1 VSAPRIFISAGEPS
15 GDLHGARV
23 AEALRTRYPCA
34 MLYGLGGD
42 RMAAQG
48 VELLAHV
55 DQLAVMGFAEVAR
68 HLPYFIGLMR
78 RVKAR
83 LAAEPPDLILPI
95 DYPGF
100 NMRLAR
106 HGRKIGVPVLYYI
119 APQVWAWHRSR
130 MRQLARDTDRLAV
143 ILPFEEAMFREAG
156 GHAIF
161 VGHPL
166 ADRPAAAVARDTFL
180 RGMGLDPSAP
190 VLALFPGSRAQEVA
204 RQVDVFVAAARLVR
218 KQQPDVQPVVAT
230 SPAVP
235 LALYD
240 NVSFPRTAD
249 GGSLLLHARAALV
262 KSGTST
268 LQAALAGTPL
278 VVTYRVHPLTYFM
291 ARRLVRVPHVGLV
304 NLVAGERIAPEL
316 LQAEATPERLAASLL
331 PLLDPASEQRRAA
344 VAGLQRVQALLE
356 PRQGSRGTAERVAE
370 LAAELLDAVSN
381 RAEA

>member
-23 AEALRTRYPCA
+23 AEALRTRYPDA
-34 MLYGLGGD
+34 SLYGLGGD

-83 LAAEPPDLILPI
+83 IASEPPDLMLPI

-106 HGRKIGVPVLYYI
+106 HGRKMGVPVLYYI

-130 MRQLARDTDRLAV
+130 MRVLARDTDRIAV
-143 ILPFEEAMFREAG
+143 ILPFEESMFREAG
-156 GHAIF
+156 GQAVF

-166 ADRPAAAVARDTFL
+166 ADRPEAAATRDTFL
-180 RGMGLDPSAP
+180 RDLELKPSAP
-190 VLALFPGSRAQEVA
+190 ILALFPGSRAQEVA
-204 RQVDVFVAAARLVR
+204 RQVEAFVAAAHLVR
-218 KQQPDVQPVVAT
+218 QQQPDVQPVMAV

-235 LALYD
+235 DSYYGG
-240 NVSFPRTAD
+240 VPFPRTTD
-249 GGSLLLHARAALV
+249 GASLLLHARAALV

-268 LQAALAGTPL
+268 LQAALAGTPM

-316 LQAEATPERLAASLL
+316 LQAEATPERLAAALL
-331 PLLDPASEQRRAA
+331 PLLDPASPERHAA
-344 VAGLQRVQALLE
+344 VAGLRRVQALLT
-356 PRQGSRGTAERVAE
+356 PGQGARGTADRVVD
-370 LAAELLDAVSN
+370 LAAELLDQGV
-381 RAEA
+381 REARS